1 MSEDITLIYGKGNPF
16 IEKFQMM
23 LNQHPGKSEVKVNKM
38 ANNSEYVPIDII
50 EGLLDGLYNGL
61 WQTENFRTSNIA
73 NEIVG
78 SIDLKVFHPVA
89 KEWLTRTGAASV
101 MVQIAKDMPLALEN
115 KIKNTLTKDYPHL
128 KAECIKN
135 AAKSLGVRFGR
146 NLNRGQENDFMYLS
160 ESVQVLSTETEL
172 AYTLLSTAKISDAAR
187 VSTEGKIKRANP
199 TTLQQIVKF
208 LTEKQ

>member
-1 MSEDITLIYGKGNPF
+1 MSEEITIYGEKNNS

-23 LNQHPGKSEVKVNKM
+23 LNQHPGKAEVKVNKM
-38 ANNSEYVPIDII
+38 ANNSEYVPIDVI

-61 WQTENFRTSNIA
+61 WQTENFRTTNIA

-89 KEWLTRTGAASV
+89 QTWLTRTGAASV